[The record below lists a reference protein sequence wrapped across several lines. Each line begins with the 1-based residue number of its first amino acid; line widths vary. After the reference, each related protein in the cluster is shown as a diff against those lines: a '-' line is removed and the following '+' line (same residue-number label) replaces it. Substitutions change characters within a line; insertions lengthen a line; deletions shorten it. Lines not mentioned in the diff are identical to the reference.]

1 MLNPVR
7 NLIAVIF
14 RLRGGVGAVLSQY
27 NSYSL
32 YEQLFVTRGYNSSI
46 EGSREGY
53 HH

>member
-14 RLRGGVGAVLSQY
+14 WLRGRVGAVLSQCD
-27 NSYSL
+27 SYSL
-32 YEQLFVTRGYNSSI
+32 YKQLFVARGYNSSI

-53 HH
+53 YY